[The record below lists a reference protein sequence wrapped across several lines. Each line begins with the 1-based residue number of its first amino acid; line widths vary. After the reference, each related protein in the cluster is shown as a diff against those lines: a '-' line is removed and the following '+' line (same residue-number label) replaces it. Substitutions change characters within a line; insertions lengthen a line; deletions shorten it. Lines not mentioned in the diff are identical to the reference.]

1 MEHGFTWFIL
11 KQYIFDEFIKVHVRL
26 VELDKLAYLVYW
38 NMFVKSFL
46 YIGIYI
52 YIYSVFLI
60 KEIIIR
66 GWVKIKIKIAE
77 GQRSKV
83 KGQLGRRFSCFA
95 GRMKSELV
103 FGEIQN
109 NVFFEEKKKIFIWF
123 QH

>member
-1 MEHGFTWFIL
+1 M
-11 KQYIFDEFIKVHVRL
+11 RL

-46 YIGIYI
+46 CIGIYI
-52 YIYSVFLI
+52 FSVFLI

-77 GQRSKV
+77 GQRST
-83 KGQLGRRFSCFA
+83 GRTVLMLR
-95 GRMKSELV
+95 GRMKWELI

-109 NVFFEEKKKIFIWF
+109 DVFFKEKKKRFLFGSDIDRVFFSRNSKIIELC
-123 QH
+123 HVYI

>member
-1 MEHGFTWFIL
+1 MFGTFIL

-46 YIGIYI
+46 CIGIYI
-52 YIYSVFLI
+52 FSVFLI

-77 GQRSKV
+77 GQRST
-83 KGQLGRRFSCFA
+83 GQTVLMLRGPYEVGINF
-95 GRMKSELV
+95 
-103 FGEIQN
+103 
-109 NVFFEEKKKIFIWF
+109 W
-123 QH
+123 

>member
-1 MEHGFTWFIL
+1 MFGTFIL

-46 YIGIYI
+46 CIGIYI
-52 YIYSVFLI
+52 FSVFLI

-83 KGQLGRRFSCFA
+83 NWADGFHASRA
-95 GRMKSELV
+95 V
-103 FGEIQN
+103 
-109 NVFFEEKKKIFIWF
+109 
-123 QH
+123 

>member
-1 MEHGFTWFIL
+1 MFGTFIL

-46 YIGIYI
+46 CIGIYI
-52 YIYSVFLI
+52 FSVFLI
-60 KEIIIR
+60 KVIIIR

-83 KGQLGRRFSCFA
+83 KGQLGRRF
-95 GRMKSELV
+95 
-103 FGEIQN
+103 
-109 NVFFEEKKKIFIWF
+109 
-123 QH
+123 